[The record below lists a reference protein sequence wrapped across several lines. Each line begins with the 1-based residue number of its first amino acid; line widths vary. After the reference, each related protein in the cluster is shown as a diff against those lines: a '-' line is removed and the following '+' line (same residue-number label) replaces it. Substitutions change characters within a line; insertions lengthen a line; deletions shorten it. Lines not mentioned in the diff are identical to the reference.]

1 MQVGETIKNYHP
13 KDIYN
18 QLDERK
24 IDIKRIISVSNYRA
38 GFLKK
43 IFGNRLLVLF
53 ERIYQSL
60 FPGIT
65 LGPSVF
71 IKARHLESK
80 GKEHKLDGDQ
90 KTPPGNGGL
99 ANFMDI
105 LLCPGC
111 SSKELDLKA
120 EELVCKDCGR
130 SYGHQKSII
139 DFRL

>member
-1 MQVGETIKNYHP
+1 MKKIKNYHP
-13 KDIYN
+13 KDIYS
-18 QLDERK
+18 QLAVRK
-24 IDIKRIISVSNYRA
+24 IDIERIISVSNYRA

-53 ERIYQSL
+53 ERIYQAL

-65 LGPSVF
+65 FGPSVF
-71 IKARHLESK
+71 IKAWHLESK
-80 GKEHKLDGDQ
+80 GKEHKHAGDQ
-90 KTPPGNGGL
+90 KISPGYGGVG
-99 ANFMDI
+99 NFMDI

-111 SSKELDLKA
+111 GSKELDLKA
-120 EELVCKDCGR
+120 EELACKDCGR